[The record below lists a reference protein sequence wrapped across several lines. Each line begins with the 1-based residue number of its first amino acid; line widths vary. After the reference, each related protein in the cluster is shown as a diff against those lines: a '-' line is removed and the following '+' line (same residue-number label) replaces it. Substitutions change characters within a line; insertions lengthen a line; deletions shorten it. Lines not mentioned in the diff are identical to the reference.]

1 MTTPRGDDPQSA
13 PV

>member
-1 MTTPRGDDPQSA
+1 MTTPRGKDPQSA